1 MIDTEG
7 MPKDSVHEFL
17 KIFLVI
23 NLVHEFAFH
32 LLQIFTIYF
41 FRLLFYIFIE
51 NLLINKITSNLLYC
65 NIGMKGGVK
74 ILQSIFS
81 WSFPKVIKMTSF

>member
-7 MPKDSVHEFL
+7 MPKDSVHEF
-17 KIFLVI
+17 FSFFWVI
-23 NLVHEFAFH
+23 DLVHEFAFH

-41 FRLLFYIFIE
+41 LRLHFYIFIE
-51 NLLINKITSNLLYC
+51 NLLINKVASNLLYC

-74 ILQSIFS
+74 IPQSIFS
-81 WSFPKVIKMTSF
+81 WSFLEVIKMTLF